1 MKTKLIYLIASS
13 LAIILNANLAIA
25 DDSGSKPIGWSAL
38 DTSTPASPGAKI
50 IGFTGEIG
58 SVGTPNELAV
68 KLLNGLNSDGGF
80 QPTIAIDVAPYL
92 LIRGTD
98 FTLSEYREKTSGF
111 KRFLAS
117 TKISIAANSK
127 SDTGG
132 RLGLGA
138 EFILL
143 NEGDPRLDDILIN
156 EFDAILSDQPSP
168 TSLKRFLP
176 ANVVIANPATGQ
188 IIATD
193 EQKKDAEKQRDEA
206 DKIRFKQYDDAKK
219 IDLEKAKTRAV
230 ARASQKSLW
239 TVGVGTSLVSNTGK
253 YFDFRGDGTGVW
265 TTYRIG
271 MGGTS
276 ELILHGY
283 YRTGEKTVDRNIN
296 GGFVNV
302 DTLTTAARI
311 RTGND
316 DFKFSIETAYNLEN
330 QNGKSSNSYFSFG
343 LGVEPKIT
351 KDLWLSLSMD
361 GKVGR
366 QNGDDIQVFS
376 GLKWNFNNGK

>member
-50 IGFTGEIG
+50 IGFTNEIG

-111 KRFLAS
+111 KRFLAN

-127 SDTGG
+127 FDTGG

-193 EQKKDAEKQRDEA
+193 EQKKDAEK
-206 DKIRFKQYDDAKK
+206 
-219 IDLEKAKTRAV
+219 
-230 ARASQKSLW
+230 
-239 TVGVGTSLVSNTGK
+239 
-253 YFDFRGDGTGVW
+253 
-265 TTYRIG
+265 
-271 MGGTS
+271 
-276 ELILHGY
+276 
-283 YRTGEKTVDRNIN
+283 
-296 GGFVNV
+296 
-302 DTLTTAARI
+302 
-311 RTGND
+311 
-316 DFKFSIETAYNLEN
+316 
-330 QNGKSSNSYFSFG
+330 
-343 LGVEPKIT
+343 T
-351 KDLWLSLSMD
+351 K
-361 GKVGR
+361 
-366 QNGDDIQVFS
+366 
-376 GLKWNFNNGK
+376 